1 MRPYNRV
8 MIGVVLVGA
17 TGSIG
22 RSTLDVL
29 RALGEEA
36 RLVGAFAGRNAEGLA
51 GVAREFKVRYAG
63 VEDEAALEELRGGVV
78 GARTGGLAL
87 LEEAIADPQTTV
99 VVSAAPGAAGLPAS
113 LAAVRHGKR
122 LALANKESMV
132 MAGPLLLREAARTG
146 AMIVPVDSEHSA
158 IFQALRAGRREEVRK
173 VILTASGGPFRTWPA
188 ERIARARPEDA
199 LRHPTWS
206 MGRKITID
214 SATLM
219 NKALELV
226 EAHFLFGLSPEQID
240 VVVHPQSIV
249 HGMVEFVD
257 GSVVAQMGKPDMR
270 LPIQYALCYPE
281 RRRPALAPLD
291 VRDFAS
297 LTFEPPDRARFPALS
312 LGEEAVR
319 LGGTAGAVL
328 NAANEV
334 AVGRFLAGKIAFPA
348 IAEVAR
354 AVLRN
359 ATLRPD
365 PDLDEI
371 HAADRAAREDARTW
385 PT

>member
-1 MRPYNRV
+1 

-29 RALGEEA
+29 RALGPEA
-36 RLVGAFAGRNAEGLA
+36 RLVGAFAGSNAEALA
-51 GVAREFKVRYAG
+51 AIAREFSPRYA
-63 VEDEAALEELRGGVV
+63 AAIGG
-78 GARTGGLAL
+78 GQGGL
-87 LEEAIADPQTTV
+87 LEEAIADQGTTV
-99 VVSAAPGAAGLPAS
+99 VVSAASGAAGLPAS

-146 AMIVPVDSEHSA
+146 ATILPVDSEHSA

-173 VILTASGGPFRTWPA
+173 IILTASGGPFRTWSP
-188 ERIARARPEDA
+188 ERIAAASPEDA

-226 EAHFLFGLSPEQID
+226 EAHWLFGLRTE
-240 VVVHPQSIV
+240 VLVHPQSIV

-257 GSVVAQMGKPDMR
+257 GSIVAHLGKPDMR
-270 LPIQYALCYPE
+270 LPIQYALSYPE
-281 RRRPALAPLD
+281 RRGPAFAALDARDLAT
-291 VRDFAS
+291 
-297 LTFEPPDRARFPALS
+297 LTFEAPDRARFPALA

-334 AVGRFLAGKIAFPA
+334 AVERFLAGEIPFPA
-348 IAEVAR
+348 IAGVAQ
-354 AVLRN
+354 AVLRRGGI
-359 ATLRPD
+359 RPD
-365 PDLDEI
+365 PDLDDILE
-371 HAADRAAREDARTW
+371 ADRAAREDARKW
-385 PT
+385 HP

>member
-22 RSTLDVL
+22 RSTLEVL
-29 RALGEEA
+29 RALGPEA
-36 RLVGAFAGRNAEGLA
+36 RLVGAFAGRDADAIGA
-51 GVAREFKVRYAG
+51 IAREFSPRYA
-63 VEDEAALEELRGGVV
+63 AAIGG
-78 GARTGGLAL
+78 GPLGL
-87 LEEAIADPQTTV
+87 LEEAIADRGTTV
-99 VVSAAPGAAGLPAS
+99 VVSAASGSAGLPAS

-146 AMIVPVDSEHSA
+146 ATILPIDSEHSA

-173 VILTASGGPFRTWPA
+173 IVLTASGGPFRTWPA
-188 ERIARARPEDA
+188 ERIALARPEDA

-206 MGRKITID
+206 MGKKITID

-226 EAHFLFGLSPEQID
+226 EAHFLFGLPPERIE
-240 VVVHPQSIV
+240 VLVHPQSIV

-257 GSVVAQMGKPDMR
+257 GSVVAQMGRPDMR
-270 LPIQYALCYPE
+270 LPIRYALCYPE
-281 RRRPALAPLD
+281 RRGPAFEPLD
-291 VRDFAS
+291 VKDLAS

-312 LGEEAVR
+312 LGEDAVR
-319 LGGTAGAVL
+319 MGGTAGAVL
-328 NAANEV
+328 NGANEV
-334 AVGRFLAGKIAFPA
+334 AVGRFLAGEIAFPA
-348 IAEVAR
+348 IAETVG
-354 AVLRN
+354 AVLRR
-359 ATLRPD
+359 TPIRPD
-365 PDLDEI
+365 PDLDDI
-371 HAADRAAREDARTW
+371 HEADRAAREDARTW
-385 PT
+385 HP

>member
-1 MRPYNRV
+1 

-22 RSTLDVL
+22 RSTLDVV
-29 RALGEEA
+29 RALGAEA
-36 RLVGAFAGRNAEGLA
+36 RLVGAFAGRDAQGVKAIA
-51 GVAREFKVRYAG
+51 GEF
-63 VEDEAALEELRGGVV
+63 
-78 GARTGGLAL
+78 GARYWGFGEQARAT
-87 LEEAIADPQTTV
+87 LEEAVADPETTV
-99 VVSAAPGAAGLPAS
+99 VVSAAAGAAGLPAS
-113 LAAVRHGKR
+113 LLAVRHGKR

-132 MAGPLLLREAARTG
+132 MAGPLLLGEAARTG
-146 AMIVPVDSEHSA
+146 ASIVPVDSEHSA

-173 VILTASGGPFRTWPA
+173 VILTASGGPFRTWSA
-188 ERIARARPEDA
+188 ERIAGAKPEDA

-206 MGRKITID
+206 MGPKISVD

-219 NKALELV
+219 NKALELL
-226 EAHFLFGLSPEQID
+226 EAHWLFGLRLEELE

-270 LPIQYALCYPE
+270 LPIQYALSCPE
-281 RRRPALAPLD
+281 RRGPSFSRFD
-291 VRDFAS
+291 VSDFRS
-297 LTFEPPDRARFPALS
+297 LTFEPPDRARFPALA

-334 AVGRFLAGKIAFPA
+334 AVERFLEGEIPFPA
-348 IAEVAR
+348 IAETVGTVLGRAR
-354 AVLRN
+354 IGK
-359 ATLRPD
+359 D
-365 PDLDEI
+365 PDLDDI
-371 HAADRAAREDARTW
+371 HAADRAAREDARKW